1 MGMADKQGDKAFQES
16 ASGGGAPTEEMQ
28 ENTKQDG
35 NIANLKVLPLVG
47 LKSLRAFNV
56 YHTLLLG
63 YKMLPAKIG
72 MTYEDFLTE
81 FYEIDQKE
89 KEKVLRQAIAFVP
102 IEQEELDALT
112 CFCCDTNDIPLTK
125 INTKGMTPKELIDV
139 VVAVCLE
146 LSKIKLYSI
155 NEDVKKN

>member
-1 MGMADKQGDKAFQES
+1 MNTVCADKASKDNDPMDKAYKGK
-16 ASGGGAPTEEMQ
+16 AS
-28 ENTKQDG
+28 
-35 NIANLKVLPLVG
+35 LKVLPLEG

-81 FYEIDQKE
+81 FDKNSDEE
-89 KEKVLRQAIAFVP
+89 KTKVLMEAAAFVP

-112 CFCCDTNDIPLTK
+112 CFCCDINGVPLTK
-125 INTKGMTPKELIDV
+125 INTGKMTPKELIDV

-146 LSKIKLYSI
+146 MSKIKLYSVS
-155 NEDVKKN
+155 EDVKKN

>member
-1 MGMADKQGDKAFQES
+1 MEA
-16 ASGGGAPTEEMQ
+16 
-28 ENTKQDG
+28 
-35 NIANLKVLPLVG
+35 LKVLPLEG

-81 FYEIDQKE
+81 FDKSSDEE
-89 KEKVLRQAIAFVP
+89 KSKVLREAAAFVP
-102 IEQEELDALT
+102 IEQEELDAVT
-112 CFCCDTNDIPLTK
+112 CFCCDKNEIPFTK
-125 INTKGMTPKELIDV
+125 VNTGKMTPKELIDV

-146 LSKIKLYSI
+146 MSRMKLYSI
-155 NEDVKKN
+155 SEEVKKN